1 MASKRKEFR
10 NDIVIGGKVNKT
22 MQKATKTACKY
33 LGQLKGVALASVG
46 VASAGMMFNTIKN
59 FLGECVEKSK
69 DKLEAE
75 LKLRNAVQN
84 SAVYRGKDL
93 KTLKQVNHQLLNEA
107 SYLQKIG
114 VIGDEVTIAGQQQLM
129 NYGLT
134 ADQVNK
140 ILPGMTN
147 LLGKQKGLKATQEDA
162 IGVAKLFGKVLAG
175 NAGVLKK
182 QGILYTK
189 AEENILKNGT
199 KAQKLAT
206 LTKLLNNNVRNLNR
220 EMANTPEGKIQ
231 QCNNLWGDMYERVG
245 VKLLPVM
252 ADLADVGI
260 AVMPYIEKLC
270 YAGITGFDNF
280 YNSAKQTID
289 FIQVNGI
296 TSMTGFKD
304 ICVLTGG
311 ILAGIVTF
319 NVIKGFMDLSHWV
332 NVTTRAMRMAHLE
345 STAMYFLL
353 RGNLIKALIAG
364 KAALIGYTIK
374 AWEAAWAMKGFK
386 LALASTGVGVFIVVL
401 GEIIV
406 HWKDIVNWTTKAID
420 VTRKY
425 LGLNKDSNNKSNLDG
440 FNSKN
445 PVITNS
451 KNNFIK
457 RHNALGSSSFVGGL
471 TWVGEHGPEVVNLP
485 RGSQVLSKNKSES
498 LTGMSFTNNFHI
510 TIQGNADEKVVKNAV
525 TDSMKEFER
534 KFNIMM
540 NNRKRLGYS
549 PIW

>member
-10 NDIVIGGKVNKT
+10 TDIVIGGKVNKT

-46 VASAGMMFNTIKN
+46 VASAGMMFNNIKN

-69 DKLEAE
+69 DQLEAE

-84 SAVYRGKDL
+84 SAIYRGKDL

-134 ADQVNK
+134 TDQINK

-147 LLGKQKGLKATQEDA
+147 LLVKQKGLKATQEDA
-162 IGVAKLFGKVLAG
+162 IAVAKLFGKVLAG
-175 NAGVLKK
+175 NAGALKK

-189 AEENILKNGT
+189 AEENIFKNGT

-220 EMANTPEGKIQ
+220 EMTNSPEGKIQ

-245 VKLLPVM
+245 IKLLPVM

-260 AVMPYIEKLC
+260 AVMPYVEKLC

-280 YNSAKQTID
+280 YNSAKQAID

-304 ICVLTGG
+304 VCVITGG

-319 NVIKGFMDLSHWV
+319 NVIKGFMDLSHWIA
-332 NVTTRAMRMAHLE
+332 VTARYQRMANRE
-345 STAMYFLL
+345 TAFMYFLM
-353 RGNLIKALIAG
+353 RGNLVKACAAA
-364 KAALIGYTIK
+364 KAAIV
-374 AWEAAWAMKGFK
+374 GFAQGIELTNLQLK
-386 LALASTGVGVFIVVL
+386 LLKVGIVSTGLGVFIVVL

-425 LGLNKDSNNKSNLDG
+425 LGLNKDSHNKSNLDG

-445 PVITNS
+445 PVITNP

-471 TWVGEHGPEVVNLP
+471 TWVGEYGPEVVNLP

-549 PIW
+549 PI

>member
-10 NDIVIGGKVNKT
+10 TDIVIGGKVNKT

-46 VASAGMMFNTIKN
+46 VASAGMMFNNIKN

-69 DKLEAE
+69 DQLEAE

-114 VIGDEVTIAGQQQLM
+114 VVGDEVTIAGQQQLM
-129 NYGLT
+129 NYGLS
-134 ADQVNK
+134 ADQINK

-147 LLGKQKGLKATQEDA
+147 LLVKQKGLKATQEDA
-162 IGVAKLFGKVLAG
+162 IAVAKLFGKVLAG
-175 NAGVLKK
+175 NAGALKK

-189 AEENILKNGT
+189 AEENIFKNGT

-206 LTKLLNNNVRNLNR
+206 LTKLLNNNVRDLNR

-231 QCNNLWGDMYERVG
+231 QCNNLWGDMQERVG
-245 VKLLPVM
+245 IALLPVL
-252 ADLADVGI
+252 ADLANVAI
-260 AVMPYIEKLC
+260 TVMPYIEKLC

-296 TSMTGFKD
+296 TTMTGFKD

-311 ILAGIVTF
+311 ILAGIVTY
-319 NVIKGFMDLSHWV
+319 NVIKGFMDLSHWIA
-332 NVTTRAMRMAHLE
+332 VTVRYQRMANRE
-345 STAMYFLL
+345 TAFMYFLM
-353 RGNLIKALIAG
+353 RGNLVKACAAA
-364 KAALIGYTIK
+364 KAAIV
-374 AWEAAWAMKGFK
+374 GFAQGIELTNLQLK
-386 LALASTGVGVFIVVL
+386 LLKVGIVSTGLGVFIVVL

-445 PVITNS
+445 PVITNP

-471 TWVGEHGPEVVNLP
+471 TWVGEYGPEVVNLP

-549 PIW
+549 PI

>member
-1 MASKRKEFR
+1 MTSKRKEFR
-10 NDIVIGGKVNKT
+10 TDIVIGGKVNKT

-46 VASAGMMFNTIKN
+46 VTSAGMMFNNIKN

-69 DKLEAE
+69 DQLEAE

-129 NYGLT
+129 NYGLST
-134 ADQVNK
+134 DQVNK

-147 LLGKQKGLKATQEDA
+147 LLVKQKGLKATQEDA
-162 IGVAKLFGKVLAG
+162 IAVAKLFGKVLAG
-175 NAGVLKK
+175 NAGALKK

-189 AEENILKNGT
+189 AEENIFKNGT

-220 EMANTPEGKIQ
+220 EMANEPEGKIQ
-231 QCNNLWGDMYERVG
+231 QCSNLWGDMYERVG
-245 VKLLPVM
+245 IKLLPVM

-260 AVMPYIEKLC
+260 AVMPYVEKLC

-280 YNSAKQTID
+280 YNFAKQAID

-304 ICVLTGG
+304 VCVITGG

-319 NVIKGFMDLSHWV
+319 NVIKGFMDLSHWIA
-332 NVTTRAMRMAHLE
+332 VTARYQRMANRE
-345 STAMYFLL
+345 TAFMYFLM
-353 RGNLIKALIAG
+353 RGNLVKACAAA
-364 KAALIGYTIK
+364 KAAIVGFAQGIK
-374 AWEAAWAMKGFK
+374 LTNLQLK
-386 LALASTGVGVFIVVL
+386 LLKVGIVSTGLGVFIVVL

-445 PVITNS
+445 PVITNP

-471 TWVGEHGPEVVNLP
+471 TWVGEYGPEVVNLP

-549 PIW
+549 SI

>member
-1 MASKRKEFR
+1 
-10 NDIVIGGKVNKT
+10 

-46 VASAGMMFNTIKN
+46 VASAGMMFNNIKN

-69 DKLEAE
+69 DQLEAE

-84 SAVYRGKDL
+84 SAIYRGKDL

-134 ADQVNK
+134 TDQINK

-147 LLGKQKGLKATQEDA
+147 LLVKQKGLKATQEDA
-162 IGVAKLFGKVLAG
+162 IAVAKLFGKVLAG
-175 NAGVLKK
+175 NAGALKK

-189 AEENILKNGT
+189 AEENIFKNGT

-220 EMANTPEGKIQ
+220 EMTNSPEGKIQ

-245 VKLLPVM
+245 IKLLPVM

-260 AVMPYIEKLC
+260 AVMPYVEKLC

-304 ICVLTGG
+304 VCVITGG

-345 STAMYFLL
+345 STAMYFLM
-353 RGNLIKALIAG
+353 RGNLVKACAAAKVAIVGFAQGIKLTN
-364 KAALIGYTIK
+364 LQL
-374 AWEAAWAMKGFK
+374 K
-386 LALASTGVGVFIVVL
+386 LLKVGIVSTGLGVFIVVL

-445 PVITNS
+445 PVITNP

-471 TWVGEHGPEVVNLP
+471 TWVGEYGPEVVNLP
-485 RGSQVLSKNKSES
+485 RGSQVLSKNKSEK

-510 TIQGNADEKVVKNAV
+510 TIQGNVDEKVVKNAV

-540 NNRKRLGYS
+540 NNKKRLGYS
-549 PIW
+549 PI

>member
-10 NDIVIGGKVNKT
+10 TDIVIGGKVNKT

-46 VASAGMMFNTIKN
+46 VASAGMMFNNIKN

-69 DKLEAE
+69 DQLEAE

-84 SAVYRGKDL
+84 SAIYRGKDL

-134 ADQVNK
+134 TDQINK

-147 LLGKQKGLKATQEDA
+147 LLVKQKGLKATQEDA
-162 IGVAKLFGKVLAG
+162 IAVAKLFGKVLAG
-175 NAGVLKK
+175 NAGALKK

-189 AEENILKNGT
+189 AEENIFKNGT

-220 EMANTPEGKIQ
+220 EMTNSPEGKIQ

-245 VKLLPVM
+245 IKLLPVM

-260 AVMPYIEKLC
+260 AVMPYVEKLC

-280 YNSAKQTID
+280 YNSAKQAID

-304 ICVLTGG
+304 VCVITGG

-319 NVIKGFMDLSHWV
+319 NVIKGFMDLSHWIA
-332 NVTTRAMRMAHLE
+332 VTARYQRMANRE
-345 STAMYFLL
+345 TAFMYFLM
-353 RGNLIKALIAG
+353 RGNLVKACAAV
-364 KAALIGYTIK
+364 KAAIV
-374 AWEAAWAMKGFK
+374 GFAQGIELTNLQLK
-386 LALASTGVGVFIVVL
+386 LLKVGIVSTGLGVFIVVL

-425 LGLNKDSNNKSNLDG
+425 LGLNKDSHNKSNLDG

-445 PVITNS
+445 PVITNP

-457 RHNALGSSSFVGGL
+457 RHNALGCSSFVGGL
-471 TWVGEHGPEVVNLP
+471 TWVGEYGPEVVNLP
-485 RGSQVLSKNKSES
+485 RGSQVLSKNKTEN

-549 PIW
+549 PI

>member
-10 NDIVIGGKVNKT
+10 TDIVIGGKVNKT

-46 VASAGMMFNTIKN
+46 VASAGMMFNNIKN

-69 DKLEAE
+69 DQLEAE

-84 SAVYRGKDL
+84 SAIYRGKDL

-134 ADQVNK
+134 TDQINK

-147 LLGKQKGLKATQEDA
+147 LLVKQKGLKATQEDA
-162 IGVAKLFGKVLAG
+162 IAVAKLFGKVLAG
-175 NAGVLKK
+175 NAGALKK

-189 AEENILKNGT
+189 AEENIFKKGT
-199 KAQKLAT
+199 TAQKLAT

-220 EMANTPEGKIQ
+220 EMTNTPEGKIQ

-245 VKLLPVM
+245 IKLLPVM

-280 YNSAKQTID
+280 YNSAKQAID
-289 FIQVNGI
+289 FIRVNGI

-304 ICVLTGG
+304 VCVITGG

-332 NVTTRAMRMAHLE
+332 KVTTRAMRMAHLE

-445 PVITNS
+445 PVITNP

-471 TWVGEHGPEVVNLP
+471 TWVGEYGPEVVNLP
-485 RGSQVLSKNKSES
+485 RGSQVLSKNKTES

-510 TIQGNADEKVVKNAV
+510 TIQGNAEEKVVKNAV

-549 PIW
+549 TI